1 MAELQPYDKLPA
13 LSSAVLLLV
22 GSDGG
27 LQQRLAEA
35 ILREKKNFKINIH
48 LATSL
53 PLPPERDHL
62 RPRIDLVAFMID
74 IKSKYSLKNV
84 EASLAYVDDSFF
96 LGKVCFLVAGVG
108 RVNYCS
114 VEMNA
119 IRNLGEVYC
128 SPVLFCEL
136 EVEGSQV
143 ATAQRLLRML
153 EICAGHVP
161 GVSALS
167 FSSLMRNCADD

>member
-1 MAELQPYDKLPA
+1 MAVLQPYDKLPA

-35 ILREKKNFKINIH
+35 LLREKKNFKINIH

-96 LGKVCFLVAGVG
+96 LGKVCFLVTGALRNWRDQTVLLSVG
-108 RVNYCS
+108 TV
-114 VEMNA
+114 
-119 IRNLGEVYC
+119 
-128 SPVLFCEL
+128 VLC
-136 EVEGSQV
+136 
-143 ATAQRLLRML
+143 
-153 EICAGHVP
+153 P
-161 GVSALS
+161 
-167 FSSLMRNCADD
+167 